1 MDGQR
6 HLQKLAELWS
16 KGFEIDWTR
25 LYQEEKPRR
34 MSLPTYPFAKDRYWI
49 PEPDHPV
56 TSVNTESR
64 LHPLLHRNTSD
75 LLEQKF
81 STILNGDEFFLADHI
96 VRNKRVLP
104 GAAYLEM
111 ARAAAELAAAPL
123 AAEYTA
129 KTGISLRYISWIRQA
144 VHKKSRCV

>member
-1 MDGQR
+1 M
-6 HLQKLAELWS
+6 
-16 KGFEIDWTR
+16 
-25 LYQEEKPRR
+25 
-34 MSLPTYPFAKDRYWI
+34 
-49 PEPDHPV
+49 
-56 TSVNTESR
+56 
-64 LHPLLHRNTSD
+64 LHRNTSD

-111 ARAAAELAAAPL
+111 ARAAAELVAAPL

-129 KTGISLRYISWIRQA
+129 KTGISARYISWIRQA
-144 VHKKSRCV
+144 VHKKEPPRMTTGLSLRITAMFHFKCTAMKTIQTFIVKAVL